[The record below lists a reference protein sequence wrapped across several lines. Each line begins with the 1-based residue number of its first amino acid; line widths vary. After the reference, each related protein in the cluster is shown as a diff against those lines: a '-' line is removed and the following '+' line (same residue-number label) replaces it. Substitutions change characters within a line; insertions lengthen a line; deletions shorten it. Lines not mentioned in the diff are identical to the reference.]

1 MAEYITKEQVMEIY
15 ENAYFSAEDIQELRY
30 YFETFINC
38 AVPAEVI
45 ELDPND
51 NDLRQLYVNGDN
63 SSETVTDYNLGAT
76 TSTGWS
82 EYVKR
87 YFASFNLIQGLNVI
101 EIHFNNYNWNFTDIT
116 FTGACNLTL
125 ANLPVE

>member
-45 ELDPND
+45 EREEY
-51 NDLRQLYVNGDN
+51 DLLKRQLADSWDRIDELDKLNGHMREQIN
-63 SSETVTDYNLGAT
+63 KTIEEITEYSKNASVVHARIAFNKVLETLKENIG
-76 TSTGWS
+76 
-82 EYVKR
+82 E
-87 YFASFNLIQGLNVI
+87 
-101 EIHFNNYNWNFTDIT
+101 
-116 FTGACNLTL
+116 
-125 ANLPVE
+125 